1 LKDTNFKYFK
11 FQVDIRGL
19 LGKNMN
25 KLEEEVGEFLRILE
39 REEGHSF
46 KIFSQYHLE
55 GASGKDWRIDFVIK
69 DFGEVKYLVECKN
82 VESGNKSTFFTEM
95 CRAYTELCDLLLKL
109 NDGIDSPTVIGIV
122 VVPAISY
129 ISDDNDRWSDDFD
142 SWWKFFKPINSKFFN
157 LIMFKDEELGILGL
171 IRGI

>member
-1 LKDTNFKYFK
+1 MLSADYSGFMRHRLRF
-11 FQVDIRGL
+11 RRE
-19 LGKNMN
+19 KNMN

-46 KIFSQYHLE
+46 KIFSQHHLE
-55 GASGKDWRIDFVIK
+55 GASGKDWRMDFVIK

-82 VESGNKSTFFTEM
+82 VESLRSSTFDTQM
-95 CRAYTELCDLLLKL
+95 RRAYTELCDLLLKL
-109 NDGIDSPTVIGIV
+109 NDGIDNPTVIGIV

-129 ISDDNDRWSDDFD
+129 VGEDYDDRWSDAFD
-142 SWWKFFKPINSKFFN
+142 SWWNLFKPINAKFFN
-157 LIMFKDEELGILGL
+157 LDMFEDEDLGILGL

>member
-1 LKDTNFKYFK
+1 
-11 FQVDIRGL
+11 
-19 LGKNMN
+19 MN

-46 KIFSQYHLE
+46 KIFPQYHLE
-55 GASGKDWRIDFVIK
+55 GASGKDWRIDFAIK

-82 VESGNKSTFFTEM
+82 VESLRSSTFNTQM
-95 CRAYTELCDLLLKL
+95 RRAYTELCDLLLKL
-109 NDGIDSPTVIGIV
+109 NDGIDNPTVIGIV

-129 ISDDNDRWSDDFD
+129 IGEDDDHWADEFDRWRNIFR
-142 SWWKFFKPINSKFFN
+142 PINVEFFN
-157 LIMFKDEELGILGL
+157 LSMFKDEEGGIGILGL